1 MVDGHP
7 MAKIST
13 ESPRVATTAP
23 PNTQPDTSEATPTY
37 SGQLERRPF
46 LRLEPQQAGPISDEV
61 AETLPGVRQVLQPE
75 MPGLVR
81 AVVDHSIR
89 FQNAQRREQRR
100 ITPDAISLPVL
111 NRRRR
116 AARMWLQAIL
126 HGRVDPVTRHS
137 VGHQW
142 LPQLA
147 GTRADGTTP
156 SVIGRKFLEYVRGLL
171 IASVGDRPAAN
182 MLPIAK
188 QMHAIESVL
197 AVHLA
202 AFAAATRRQVKAAPA
217 ASR

>member
-1 MVDGHP
+1 

-13 ESPRVATTAP
+13 ESPREATSAP
-23 PNTQPDTSEATPTY
+23 PVTQPDPSETTPTY

-46 LRLEPQQAGPISDEV
+46 LRLVPQEAGPISDEV
-61 AETLPGVRQVLQPE
+61 ADCLPGVRQALQADL
-75 MPGLVR
+75 PGLVR

-89 FQNAQRREQRR
+89 FQNAQRRQQRR

-156 SVIGRKFLEYVRGLL
+156 AVTGRRFLEYVRGLL
-171 IASVGDRPAAN
+171 VASVADRPAAN

-188 QMHAIESVL
+188 QIHAIESVL

-202 AFAAATRRQVKAAPA
+202 AFAAATRRQAKSTPFPA
-217 ASR
+217 S